1 MKSMTQNSVPVSGS
15 WTHSFEEDEPGV
27 LVYRPTHAYAFP
39 PSRQGRETLHFG
51 DDGQLTA
58 LAPGPDDRPLAKPA
72 QQLKP
77 MGMNRFALIGAIEG
91 TPQSSTPEII
101 EVIEAT
107 PAILKLARH

>member
-1 MKSMTQNSVPVSGS
+1 MKSMTQNAAPVSGS

-27 LVYRPTHAYAFP
+27 LVYRPTHTFAFP
-39 PSRQGRETLHFG
+39 PTRRGRETLHFG

-77 MGMNRFALIGAIEG
+77 IGMNRFALIGDNDG
-91 TPQSSTPEII
+91 TPLATPEVID
-101 EVIEAT
+101 VIEAT